1 MLGIDRDG
9 ARDNGGALSEAAI
22 IDLMPSASPGDVRAA
37 LARKDSARL
46 YLILGDDESEML
58 RLTADITALVEDEL
72 RAFNV
77 ERIYAGEKGITA
89 SAIVEAARMLPM
101 MSERRVVVVLR
112 GEKLLKPKRRGKGAE
127 ADNPA
132 DGADEPPSDLDALGD
147 YAQDPVPS
155 TTLVIVASDIDKS
168 RRASKAILKHA
179 VVVEC
184 WGLKTEKNPR
194 FLDLRQAAR
203 MAEQIVRRTVAE
215 SGQQIDPAAA
225 RLVAERAG
233 ADIVRL
239 RGDVDRLM
247 LYAVGKSKITVA
259 DVQEVV
265 SAETAQDDW
274 AVTNAIQN
282 RNPGEALRQLG
293 LAMEAGAVPYMV
305 LGQLAWFVRDKLGN
319 LDPRRVPAA
328 VDALF
333 RTDLDLKTSGGD
345 PRVLLERLVVELC
358 GANR

>member
-1 MLGIDRDG
+1 
-9 ARDNGGALSEAAI
+9 
-22 IDLMPSASPGDVRAA
+22 MPSASPADVRAA
-37 LARKDSARL
+37 IAKRTPAPA
-46 YLILGDDESEML
+46 YLILGDDDAEML
-58 RLTADITALVEDEL
+58 RLTADIAAIVEDEL

-77 ERIYAGEKGITA
+77 ERIYAGEKGNTA
-89 SAIVEAARMLPM
+89 SAIVEAARVLPM
-101 MSERRVVVVLR
+101 MSDRRVVVVLR
-112 GEKLLKPKRRGKGAE
+112 GEKLLKPKRRGKAIEGEDVGDEAE
-127 ADNPA
+127 EPA
-132 DGADEPPSDLDALGD
+132 SDLDSLGE
-147 YAQDPVPS
+147 YVQAPVPS

-168 RRASKAILKHA
+168 RRAGKAIVKHA

-194 FLDLRQAAR
+194 YLDLWQAAR
-203 MAEQIVRRTVAE
+203 MAEQLVRKAVAE

-239 RGDVDRLM
+239 RGDIERLM
-247 LYAVGKSKITVA
+247 LYTVGKPKITVA

-265 SAETAQDDW
+265 SAETAHDNW
-274 AVTNAIQN
+274 AVTNAIQD
-282 RNPGEALRQLG
+282 RKPGEALRQLG

-305 LGQLAWFVRDKLGN
+305 LGQLAWFVRDKLAN
-319 LDPRRVPAA
+319 IDPRRVPAA
-328 VDALF
+328 VEALF

-358 GANR
+358 GRRV

>member
-1 MLGIDRDG
+1 
-9 ARDNGGALSEAAI
+9 
-22 IDLMPSASPGDVRAA
+22 MPRASPADIR
-37 LARKDSARL
+37 SAIASRNPAPV
-46 YLILGDDESEML
+46 YLLLGDDEAEML
-58 RLTADITALVEDEL
+58 RLVADVTALVEDEL

-77 ERIYAGEKGITA
+77 ERIYAGEKGNTA
-89 SAIVEAARMLPM
+89 SAIVEAARVLPM
-101 MSERRVVVVLR
+101 MSDRRVVVVPR
-112 GEKLLKPKRRGKGAE
+112 AEKLLKPKRRGRAGGTEDVEGEAE
-127 ADNPA
+127 
-132 DGADEPPSDLDALGD
+132 EPPSDLDALGEYVD
-147 YAQDPVPS
+147 APVLS
-155 TTLVIVASDIDKS
+155 TTLVIVASDIDRT

-194 FLDLRQAAR
+194 FLDLRLAAR
-203 MAEQIVRRTVAE
+203 MAEQLVRKAVAE

-239 RGDVDRLM
+239 RGDIDRLM
-247 LYAVGKSKITVA
+247 LYAAGKPKITVA

-305 LGQLAWFVRDKLGN
+305 LGQLAWFVRDKLAN
-319 LDPRRVPAA
+319 TDARRVPAA
-328 VDALF
+328 VEALF

-358 GANR
+358 GGR